1 VIRTSEAAE
10 YFGFCIF
17 SYISTLIFC
26 SFTLFFFGQNK
37 FTLEDEFISKLTN
50 GMNINLGETE
60 EPQSINPV
68 MI

>member
-1 VIRTSEAAE
+1 VKLPNTLAFVS
-10 YFGFCIF
+10 FH
-17 SYISTLIFC
+17 ISTFD
-26 SFTLFFFGQNK
+26 FLFIYPFFLDK
-37 FTLEDEFISKLTN
+37 VCLPFEDEFISKLTN

>member
-1 VIRTSEAAE
+1 LFI
-10 YFGFCIF
+10 YPF
-17 SYISTLIFC
+17 
-26 SFTLFFFGQNK
+26 FFFGQNK

-50 GMNINLGETE
+50 GMNMKLGETE